1 MVLDLEPLSAGDDFW
16 LMDAPINPINAPSTL
31 ICPKINENPEEVLK
45 KILQRIGRGHRCS
58 IRMKKVFGKYFFEK
72 LNEEEYKKWIKTN
85 CAVRYDI
92 KNDNDII
99 KLGLEM
105 KTICEKDL
113 EKCGI
118 RIFYFPS
125 LNNDTESGFMSV
137 GHHTH

>member
-1 MVLDLEPLSAGDDFW
+1 
-16 LMDAPINPINAPSTL
+16 
-31 ICPKINENPEEVLK
+31 
-45 KILQRIGRGHRCS
+45 
-58 IRMKKVFGKYFFEK
+58 MKKVFGKYFFEK